1 MTPGM
6 FASLVTEDQVVNVVN
21 DLTAAVAKSFLEEM
35 APGRIVLVNGLK
47 AAAPTAAK
55 VKERG
60 EVAFSIF
67 RVLRG
72 DLQWSIPRIRDE
84 LPKYLRMELDGIPW
98 EPEAKRSSWLGKD
111 K

>member
-6 FASLVTEDQVVNVVN
+6 FASLVTEDQVASVVN
-21 DLTAAVAKSFLEEM
+21 NLTAAVAQSFIEDM
-35 APGRIVLVNGLK
+35 SPGRIVLVSGLK
-47 AAAPTAAK
+47 SAAPSAAR

-60 EVAFSIF
+60 EVAFKIF
-67 RVLRG
+67 KVLRG